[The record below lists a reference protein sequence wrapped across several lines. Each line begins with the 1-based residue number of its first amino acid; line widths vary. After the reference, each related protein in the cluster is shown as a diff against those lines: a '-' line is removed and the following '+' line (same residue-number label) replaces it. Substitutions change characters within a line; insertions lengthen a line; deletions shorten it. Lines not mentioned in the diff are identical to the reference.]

1 MKKKFILVFFLFYLF
16 FQSYL
21 YAGIK
26 TTIIAKVGNEII
38 TSFEIKN
45 RILGTLIVSNNEIN
59 QSNIDSLKEK
69 VLNDLINLKL
79 KKMNLVIEK

>member
-1 MKKKFILVFFLFYLF
+1 MKKIYSSIFFILLI

-59 QSNIDSLKEK
+59 QSNIDSL
-69 VLNDLINLKL
+69 
-79 KKMNLVIEK
+79 